1 MVITEKLACKQF
13 KRNKKPSID
22 HKIVRYKVVYDFSGS
37 KNRATN
43 FSLSLNCSNCDKIN
57 E

>member
-1 MVITEKLACKQF
+1 MVIIEKLACKQF